1 MKEESMAKVEEI
13 KKESPVVVAARKQID
28 ELVQLQATAIQN
40 LRTAI
45 EQAKSMEQ
53 QSYMIRGKIAAY
65 EEQISSLRKRHG
77 IKE

>member
-1 MKEESMAKVEEI
+1 MAEAVEK
-13 KKESPVVVAARKQID
+13 KKESAVVVAARKQID
-28 ELVQLQATAIQN
+28 ELVQLQATAIEN

-65 EEQISSLRKRHG
+65 DETINSLRKRHG
-77 IKE
+77 IEA

>member
-1 MKEESMAKVEEI
+1 MAKVVVEEI

-28 ELVQLQATAIQN
+28 ELVQLQATAIEN

-53 QSYMIRGKIAAY
+53 QSYMIRGQIAAY
-65 EEQISSLRKRHG
+65 EETINSLRKRNG